1 MKLSYLEVK
10 LFTFYKENYILFFRE
25 LNQKHEQT
33 NKLRNEMFTFK
44 KAQEAWKL
52 KQKEMLVL
60 EERKIEEQLKAAS
73 DRSSAMYVYFFSFLF
88 F

>member
-1 MKLSYLEVK
+1 
-10 LFTFYKENYILFFRE
+10 
-25 LNQKHEQT
+25 
-33 NKLRNEMFTFK
+33 MFTFK